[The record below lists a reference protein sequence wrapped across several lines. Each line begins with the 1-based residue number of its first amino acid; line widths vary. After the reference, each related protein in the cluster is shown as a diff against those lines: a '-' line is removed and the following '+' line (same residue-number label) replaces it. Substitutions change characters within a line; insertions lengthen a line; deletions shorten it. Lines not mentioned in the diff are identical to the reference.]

1 MNMENPLE
9 PVGRA
14 AVAASRELAALSP
27 EEKADALRLMAA
39 GVRGAA
45 GRIIREN
52 SLDMEEAEK
61 NGRNAAFLD
70 RLLLTPERVEHMACG
85 MEQVAALPDPVG
97 ECIREWTRPNGLHI
111 RQVRVPLGVIGF
123 IYESRGTVTCDAASL
138 CLKSGNA
145 VILRGG
151 RESLRTN
158 RVLAAVLREALAES
172 AVPADALQLLDS
184 GSREEVKQL
193 CELDSCLN
201 VIIPRGGKGLIRTVM
216 DYSRVPVRKHLDG
229 VCHVYVDAAADLKM
243 ALNILDD
250 AKTQRPGVCN
260 AAETLLVDA
269 AVAERFLPMAAER
282 MRQRGVECR
291 VCGRSMPFFGPEAVP
306 ASEEDWSTEYED
318 LILSVK
324 VADGVRDAVEHI
336 NRYGSHHSDSIVTED
351 GKARDYFMGRVDSA
365 CVYHNCSTRFS
376 DREEFGFGAEIGIGT
391 DKFHAR
397 GPMALRELTSYKY
410 VIEGSGQVKDP
421 SRMPDAVRS
430 RPEEIS

>member
-1 MNMENPLE
+1 MTAENPLE

-14 AVAASRELAALSP
+14 ALAASREMLALGP
-27 EEKADALRLMAA
+27 EEKAEALRLMAA
-39 GVRGAA
+39 AVRAA
-45 GRIIREN
+45 APRVLQEN
-52 SLDMEEAEK
+52 ALDMEEAGAA
-61 NGRNAAFLD
+61 GRNAAFLD
-70 RLLLTPERVEHMACG
+70 RLLLTPDRVERMAHG
-85 MEQVAALPDPVG
+85 MEQVAELPDPAG

-111 RQVRVPLGVIGF
+111 SQVRVPLGVIGF
-123 IYESRGTVTCDAASL
+123 IYESRGTVTCDAAAL

-151 RESLRTN
+151 SESLRTN
-158 RVLAAVLREALAES
+158 RVLAEVLRGALKES
-172 AVPADALQLLDS
+172 AVPVDALQLLAS
-184 GSREEVKQL
+184 GSRDEVRQL

-216 DYSRVPVRKHLDG
+216 EYARVPVLKHLDG
-229 VCHVYVDAAADLKM
+229 VCHVYVDAAADLEM
-243 ALNILDD
+243 AVNILDD

-282 MRQRGVECR
+282 MRLRGVECR
-291 VCGRSMPFFGPEAVP
+291 VCGRSRPFFGPEVAA
-306 ASEEDWSTEYED
+306 ASEEDWSAEYED

-324 VADGVRDAVEHI
+324 VVDGVCGAVEHV

-351 GKARDYFMGRVDSA
+351 AQSRDYFMRRVDSA

-376 DREEFGFGAEIGIGT
+376 DGEEFGFGAEIGIGT

-410 VIEGSGQVKDP
+410 VIEGSGQMKDP
-421 SRMPDAVRS
+421 SRIPGKNHS
-430 RPEEIS
+430 